1 MMCCNELDFS
11 IHPCK
16 PLKCLRETA
25 DTAGVENRVRVLKE
39 MVASS
44 LYVVDEQAVAN
55 AILAR
60 AAVHRAIAEP
70 ELRSSRSDRVVRSFR
85 RTRNARSFRL
95 MHGPA
100 GVVHHH
106 HHD

>member
-1 MMCCNELDFS
+1 MMCDNTTDFS
-11 IHPCK
+11 IHPPK
-16 PLKCLRETA
+16 PLKPLRETA
-25 DTAGVENRVRVLKE
+25 DSPGVEKRVRVLKE

-44 LYVVDEQAVAN
+44 FYVVDEHAVAN

-60 AAVHRAIAEP
+60 AAVHQAIAEP
-70 ELRSSRSDRVVRSFR
+70 ELRCARSDRTVRSFR

-100 GVVHHH
+100 GAAHHH
-106 HHD
+106 H